1 MDDADLLDEDRHL
14 RQYLAELGP
23 DVLQELYMVLVGPRT
38 YREKLHQRMFA
49 RPDLSELG
57 RLLTLVNTDEAAK
70 LRLLRALRDLG
81 CT

>member
-1 MDDADLLDEDRHL
+1 MDDAYLLDEDRHL

-23 DVLQELYMVLVGPRT
+23 DVLQELYMVLVGPQT
-38 YREKLHQRMFA
+38 YREKLQRRMVA
-49 RPDLSELG
+49 RPDLSDLAQ
-57 RLLTLVNTDEAAK
+57 LLALVKTDEAAK

>member
-1 MDDADLLDEDRHL
+1 MDDAGLLSEDRYL

-23 DVLQELYMVLVGPRT
+23 DVLDELYMVLVGPPT
-38 YREKLHQRMFA
+38 YRDKLQRRMIA
-49 RPDLSELG
+49 RPDLSDLAQ
-57 RLLTLVNTDEAAK
+57 LLTLVNTDEAAK